1 MLAFCCL
8 YMSMFTACVNKNDS
22 NSSEESFT
30 IEGENGQ
37 KYQSYQEACR
47 ACDFEAAHA
56 FLDRIKK
63 AKVGYNE
70 EYKYSSDKEEAI
82 KNAEKEIFKY
92 EMNYLVSQ
100 NTIEANNRLIYLLNE
115 GNVPTPINEGAVID
129 YRYIYKNVPG
139 ELGNKLTTEFEIYSN
154 WVNDYNSRCDQILDF
169 CILNH
174 NEDLAKKILLVYRQ
188 DLISI
193 KKNLSNGG
201 YENIAHYTNETKN
214 KAKSKYNEAVKSGI
228 FK

>member
-1 MLAFCCL
+1 MLALCCL

-22 NSSEESFT
+22 KGSEESFT

-63 AKVGYNE
+63 AKVGYKE
-70 EYKYSSDKEEAI
+70 EYNYSSDKEKAI

-100 NTIEANNRLIYLLNE
+100 NTVEANNRLIYLLNE
-115 GNVPTPINEGAVID
+115 GNVPTPINEGAIIN
-129 YRYIYKNVPG
+129 YSYIYKNAPG
-139 ELGNKLTTEFEIYSN
+139 EFGNNLTTEFEIYSN

-169 CILNH
+169 CILTH

-193 KKNLSNGG
+193 HKKLPNG
-201 YENIAHYTNETKN
+201 YENRAHYTNETKN
-214 KAKSKYNEAVKSGI
+214 KAKSKYDEAVKSGI